1 MNPGPT
7 DVLRSYGRIRGRSL
21 RPGRASLVDDLLPS
35 VTLDLTRR
43 PLDLKALKPDAAE
56 TWLELGFGAGEHLA
70 GQALAH
76 PDVLMLGAEPFLN
89 GVASALRHIR
99 DLDNVRIHPGD
110 GRELIQA
117 LPDSSIDRVFVLFPD
132 PWPKLR
138 HHKRRLINAAFLAEL
153 ARVMKP
159 GAPLRF
165 ATDWADY
172 LGWTLER
179 MSASRAF
186 AWTAERADDWRLA
199 PADHVSTRYQEKGL
213 GDCTPVFLEF
223 RRL

>member
-1 MNPGPT
+1 MSPGPT
-7 DVLRSYGRIRGRSL
+7 DVLRSFGRIRGRSL
-21 RPGRASLVDDLLPS
+21 RAGRASLVDDLLPL
-35 VTLDLTRR
+35 VTLDLSRR
-43 PLDLKALKPDAAE
+43 PLDLKPLKADAAE
-56 TWLELGFGAGEHLA
+56 TWLEFGFGAGEHLA
-70 GQALAH
+70 GQAIAH
-76 PDVLMLGAEPFLN
+76 PEVLLLGAEPFLN

-110 GRELIQA
+110 GRELLQV
-117 LPDSSIDRVFVLFPD
+117 LPDAAIDRVFVLFPD

-138 HHKRRLINAAFLAEL
+138 HHKRRLINPAFLADL

-159 GAPLRF
+159 GARLRF

-179 MSASRAF
+179 IDASGAF
-186 AWTAERADDWRLA
+186 DWTAERADDWRLA
-199 PADHVSTRYQEKGL
+199 PADHVATRYQEKRL

-223 RRL
+223 RRR